1 MEESL
6 NAFCK
11 AVFYPV
17 LHPIFEPFNTFL
29 SSFYQPYAS
38 ICGIGL
44 FVSAMI
50 WVGVILH
57 EPYVNRG
64 RPVKSIWTDL
74 RLWTVIS
81 MLPHVF
87 VYFYFY

>member
-11 AVFYPV
+11 TVFYPV
-17 LHPIFEPFNTFL
+17 LHPIFEPFNAFL
-29 SSFYQPYAS
+29 SSIEQPYFT
-38 ICGIGL
+38 ICAIGM
-44 FVSAMI
+44 FVLAMV
-50 WVGVILH
+50 WVGIILR